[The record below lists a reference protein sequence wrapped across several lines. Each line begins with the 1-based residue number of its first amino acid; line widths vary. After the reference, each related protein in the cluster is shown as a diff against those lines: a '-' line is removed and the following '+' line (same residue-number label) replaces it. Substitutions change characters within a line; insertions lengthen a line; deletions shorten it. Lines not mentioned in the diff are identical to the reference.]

1 MAKRVIVRNDPVTGT
16 DTHSVDGQG
25 TDSSGAPVPYHGKG
39 TYPYDGAMTDG
50 LSDLVTIG
58 GAPIAV
64 VTSASSLRGGHTPAA
79 GAPFMPPVS
88 PTPTPNTLS
97 FTAGVGPGTP
107 TAGAGSSFVTIAG
120 QAVLLDGNA
129 LDTCGT
135 EKGRGNSSVASTQQ
149 DFVTVA
155 E

>member
-1 MAKRVIVRNDPVTGT
+1 VAKRVIVRNDPVTGS
-16 DTHSVDGQG
+16 DIHSVAGQG
-25 TDSSGAPVPYHGKG
+25 TDSSGAPVPYQGKG

-64 VTSASSLRGGHTPAA
+64 VTSGSSLRGGHAPA
-79 GAPFMPPVS
+79 GGQPFVPPAS
-88 PTPTPNTLS
+88 PTPTPATLT
-97 FTAGVGPGTP
+97 FTAAVGPGTP
-107 TAGAGSSFVTIAG
+107 TAGAGSSFVAVAG
-120 QAVLLDGNA
+120 QFVLLEGDT
-129 LDTCGT
+129 LDTCGA

-149 DFVTVA
+149 DFVTVT